1 MAKYISLATGAGTEL
16 VPCGEGI
23 YVQRASATRL
33 DIYLAG
39 SVSHHLECVTVASTA
54 ALVDAINDA
63 LVVAAET
70 SWTNVVVPVALPSG
84 QTITSIAV
92 TVLS

>member
-1 MAKYISLATGAGTEL
+1 M
-16 VPCGEGI
+16 
-23 YVQRASATRL
+23 
-33 DIYLAG
+33 
-39 SVSHHLECVTVASTA
+39 
-54 ALVDAINDA
+54 VDAINDA

-92 TVLS
+92 TVLP

>member
-1 MAKYISLATGAGTEL
+1 M
-16 VPCGEGI
+16 PCVEGI
-23 YVQRASATRL
+23 YVKLVSATRL

-39 SVSHHLECVTVASTA
+39 SVSHHLRCVTVGSTQ

-70 SWTNVVVPVALPSG
+70 SWTKVVSPVALPSG
-84 QTITSIAV
+84 QTITSITMTAFA
-92 TVLS
+92 